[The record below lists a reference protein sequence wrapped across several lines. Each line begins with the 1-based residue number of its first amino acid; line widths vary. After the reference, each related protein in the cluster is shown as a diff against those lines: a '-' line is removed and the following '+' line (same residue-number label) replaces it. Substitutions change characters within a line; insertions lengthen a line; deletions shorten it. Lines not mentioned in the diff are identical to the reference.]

1 MDPKKQ
7 DEKILNINNLNCIFL
22 YKQSSRTFS
31 NIYPQNFF
39 LSSFLHNRF
48 KFFNENSEYLTDS
61 SSESEEEESVEN
73 VIEKKVEVIGV
84 FEKDEKIVHMDDWI
98 IIGDD

>member
-7 DEKILNINNLNCIFL
+7 DEKILNIKNLNCIFL
-22 YKQSSRTFS
+22 YKQSSCTFS

-39 LSSFLHNRF
+39 LSSFLSNRF

-61 SSESEEEESVEN
+61 SSSDSEEESVEN
-73 VIEKKVEVIGV
+73 IIEKK
-84 FEKDEKIVHMDDWI
+84 DEKSIQVDDWI